1 MLNNKITGLLTAAAL
16 TTLTAMTAFAATPA
30 AATIPASAVVPAA
43 VAVDDHAAVPG
54 GEPASYAI
62 TVSETAQNGA
72 VQGELK
78 TDATGKQYFVTKD
91 GETVYITAAR
101 LPGEA
106 GSAAYITVTPSG
118 K

>member
-16 TTLTAMTAFAATPA
+16 TTLTAMTTFAATPA
-30 AATIPASAVVPAA
+30 AATIPATAVVPAA
-43 VAVDDHAAVPG
+43 TVDDLAAVPG

-62 TVSETAQNGA
+62 TVSKTAQGGA